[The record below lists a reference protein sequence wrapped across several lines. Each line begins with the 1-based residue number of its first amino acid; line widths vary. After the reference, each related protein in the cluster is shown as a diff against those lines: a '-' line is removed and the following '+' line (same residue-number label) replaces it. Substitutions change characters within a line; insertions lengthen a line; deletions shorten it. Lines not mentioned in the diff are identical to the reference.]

1 MDTVSTQYLE
11 IKYRQ
16 QGPGGLISNRHT
28 HNDVEIIQI
37 LSGSGTALKSGKI
50 YPMKTGAVYFIN
62 AIEPHFMNP
71 ENPAFYLRNKL
82 VISAPFFRQC
92 CDLLG
97 LTPFTKTLFEGD
109 PVSWPT
115 SGIPDQIDD
124 LCRRMHEEYSRLH
137 ACSDAFLTA
146 YLLQILE
153 KIYEG
158 MDSNLSLLSLGG
170 ITDQILDFI
179 GRTDLAEFSIGA
191 MCDQLH
197 VSKFYAC
204 HRFRD
209 AVGLTIMDY
218 IDQRKLSKA
227 KTLLA
232 ENTLSIAEIAD
243 QLGYASPSSFS
254 RAFSRLEGCTP
265 KDYRRTRC

>member
-1 MDTVSTQYLE
+1 M
-11 IKYRQ
+11 
-16 QGPGGLISNRHT
+16 
-28 HNDVEIIQI
+28 
-37 LSGSGTALKSGKI
+37 
-50 YPMKTGAVYFIN
+50 
-62 AIEPHFMNP
+62 
-71 ENPAFYLRNKL
+71 RNKL

-97 LTPFTKTLFEGD
+97 LTPFTQRLFEGD

-153 KIYEG
+153 KIYDG

-179 GRTDLAEFSIGA
+179 GRTDLAEFSISA

-209 AVGLTIMDY
+209 AVGLTTMGLHRSAQAVQSQNPAGRKHPVHCGDCRPTRVRLSLVIQPRVQPSGGLHP
-218 IDQRKLSKA
+218 QRLSPHAPLILQSNAGIRFRKPGVPA
-227 KTLLA
+227 RRLCM
-232 ENTLSIAEIAD
+232 I
-243 QLGYASPSSFS
+243 SFI
-254 RAFSRLEGCTP
+254 
-265 KDYRRTRC
+265 